1 VSAAYSEG
9 DAAGGEDVR
18 HAGEVAPAGNALPM
32 GDAPPMG
39 DAVPVGSAVPM
50 GDAVSLDDAVTRD
63 DHLLARDSADRVPRD
78 PGGQVDGRS
87 TEDVECP
94 ACRSPVG
101 VWDQFCEACGH
112 ELTPPVVSAG
122 TPGAVTECPVC
133 TADPDAPQG
142 GITADGY
149 CEVCGHK
156 VPSDR
161 DHVEVDLGLLAGV
174 SDRGQRHS
182 RNEDAMALATSRS
195 PEGRPLALAV
205 VCDGV
210 STSPR
215 PDEASLAA
223 ARAAVRVLLTGAR
236 IGDEPEDTSLDAVRA
251 AFATLEGVAGPDG
264 APACT
269 YASAVVGPDCV
280 TVCWLGDSRVYW
292 LAAAP
297 DASEPPVDSTDTTRP
312 VTGSPA
318 WPVSRCLTRDDS
330 LAAELV
336 DTGLM
341 SEEEAM
347 ESPQAHVITQW
358 LGADFPEPR
367 PHVAKF
373 QPPGPGAILVCTD
386 GLWNYR
392 PDPAELA
399 TLALPAGLTTPLDAV
414 TALVKI
420 ANDAGG
426 RDNITAVLVP
436 YRPSTP

>member
-1 VSAAYSEG
+1 MT
-9 DAAGGEDVR
+9 
-18 HAGEVAPAGNALPM
+18 P
-32 GDAPPMG
+32 
-39 DAVPVGSAVPM
+39 
-50 GDAVSLDDAVTRD
+50 
-63 DHLLARDSADRVPRD
+63 RDS
-78 PGGQVDGRS
+78 GGQLDRRS

-94 ACRSPVG
+94 DCGAPVG
-101 VWDQFCEACGH
+101 VWDQFCESCGR

-122 TPGAVTECPVC
+122 TPGYVAECPVC
-133 TADPDAPQG
+133 AADPDGQPG
-142 GITADGY
+142 GITEEGY
-149 CEVCGHK
+149 CESCGRK

-161 DHVEVDLGLLAGV
+161 DHVEVDLGLLAGI

-195 PEGRPLALAV
+195 PEGRPVALAV

-236 IGDEPEDTSLDAVRA
+236 LGDEPEDTSLEAVHA
-251 AFATLEGVAGPDG
+251 AAETLVGVAGLDG

-269 YASAVVGPDCV
+269 YASAVVGPDSI

-292 LAAAP
+292 LAAGP
-297 DASEPPVDSTDTTRP
+297 DTVEPPVAADETTRP
-312 VTGSPA
+312 VNVMPA

-336 DTGLM
+336 LTGLM

-347 ESPQAHVITQW
+347 ASPQAHVITQW
-358 LGADFPEPR
+358 LGADFPDLH
-367 PHVAKF
+367 PHVAHF
-373 QPPGPGAILVCTD
+373 TPSGSGVILICSD

-392 PDPAELA
+392 PDPAGLA
-399 TLALPAGLTTPLDAV
+399 GLALPAALTTPLDAV
-414 TALVKI
+414 STLVKF

-436 YRPSTP
+436 FPPSTPCPTTKL